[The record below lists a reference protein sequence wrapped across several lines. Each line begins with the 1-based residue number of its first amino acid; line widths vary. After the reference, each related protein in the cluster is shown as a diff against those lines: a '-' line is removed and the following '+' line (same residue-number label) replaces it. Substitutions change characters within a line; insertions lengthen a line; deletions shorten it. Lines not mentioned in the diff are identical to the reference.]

1 MSNRFREKAE
11 RENALVCNAD
21 HIQRFTDLI
30 DEAGLR
36 LQSSTADTQLATLP
50 KVLKHLGGRGAN
62 TYELVGAGYL
72 RPSARVA
79 DLQAAWC
86 ITSTRED
93 CIGPDGIFHKGIARY
108 YLMGKRLPEQSP
120 AQAEV
125 AQ

>member
-36 LQSSTADTQLATLP
+36 LQSSASDTQLTTLP
-50 KVLKHLGGRGAN
+50 KVLRHLGPRGAN

-79 DLQAAWC
+79 DLQDDWE

-93 CIGPDGIFHKGIARY
+93 CFGPDGIFHKGIARY
-108 YLMGKRLPEQSP
+108 YLIGKRRKEQ
-120 AQAEV
+120 AQEVAEV